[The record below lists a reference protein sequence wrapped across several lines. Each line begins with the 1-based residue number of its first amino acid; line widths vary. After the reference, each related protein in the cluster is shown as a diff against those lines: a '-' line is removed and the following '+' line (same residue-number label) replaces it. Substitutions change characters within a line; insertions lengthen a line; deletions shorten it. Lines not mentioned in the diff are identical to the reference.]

1 MQHLFPH
8 SQNTKTTSWRAHL
21 QKELN
26 NNALHAR
33 ALENTNNPVFFVQ
46 MSQRVEL
53 AHSRENYGMQMNQFF
68 LFVLDRSSEHYA
80 TRQS

>member
-1 MQHLFPH
+1 MLEP
-8 SQNTKTTSWRAHL
+8 
-21 QKELN
+21 
-26 NNALHAR
+26 
-33 ALENTNNPVFFVQ
+33 LENTNNPVFFVQ

-68 LFVLDRSSEHYA
+68 LFILDRSSEHYA